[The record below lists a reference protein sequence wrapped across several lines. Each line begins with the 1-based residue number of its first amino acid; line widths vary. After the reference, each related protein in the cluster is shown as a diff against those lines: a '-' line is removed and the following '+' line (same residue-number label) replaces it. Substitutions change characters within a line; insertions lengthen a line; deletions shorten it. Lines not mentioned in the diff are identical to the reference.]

1 MTYSFVISPVSVQD
15 FESEDELIERCKEW
29 NLLSSTATRVK
40 TYLYKRQG
48 FTLPCEIV
56 GYVDPQTVVIQF
68 ENKQQHCIHPAY
80 LKEMQTA
87 AFGSRA
93 GAASDAVKTEDSPTS
108 SEEVMEEDK
117 DADAVDAA
125 PGAEGDENV
134 QAAAGTSAGT
144 GAGATLAGAGADV
157 DGAGAA
163 VAGASAAVVG
173 AGAAV
178 AGTGAA
184 EVDATVAGAAPA
196 DETPEAPKKPAK
208 SKKKPAL
215 VLPDEKLQ
223 MTATVKEFTT
233 VPNHFSDNDDEVII
247 YEGVT
252 VEGQDLA
259 IEEVWSS
266 HSATLKKLEL
276 AVGDTLSFEAKV
288 VAKKLTQHPV
298 KYKINNPSKIK
309 KVD

>member
-48 FTLPCEIV
+48 LTLPCEIV

-68 ENKQQHCIHPAY
+68 GNKQQHCIHPAY

-93 GAASDAVKTEDSPTS
+93 GAVSDAVKTEDSQTS
-108 SEEVMEEDK
+108 PGEIMAEDR
-117 DADAVDAA
+117 DGDAVDAA
-125 PGAEGDENV
+125 SGAEGDENA
-134 QAAAGTSAGT
+134 QAAAALSVDTGADAAETVVAGAKAERSVAAGT
-144 GAGATLAGAGADV
+144 KAEETVVAGIE
-157 DGAGAA
+157 AA
-163 VAGASAAVVG
+163 VAGEVAAG
-173 AGAAV
+173 
-178 AGTGAA
+178 
-184 EVDATVAGAAPA
+184 
-196 DETPEAPKKPAK
+196 ETPEAPRKPAK

-247 YEGVT
+247 YEGVS
-252 VEGQDLA
+252 VEGQELTL
-259 IEEVWSS
+259 EEVWSS

-276 AVGDTLSFEAKV
+276 SVGDILSFEAKV

-309 KVD
+309 KLD